1 MNKHTKGPW
10 RVGKYCVWSDEKY
23 VAATQ
28 TGLSGEEQQANA
40 ALIAAAPEL
49 LEACKDILEWIDV
62 SGLASTKSGGSG
74 VLAYNGTEYNVVTQL
89 RQAIS
94 KSEGRE

>member
-1 MNKHTKGPW
+1 MTAHTKGAL
-10 RVGKYCVWSDEKY
+10 RAAEAIMNDKHKIRTDYGEKTVY
-23 VAATQ
+23 GIADLIERE
-28 TGLSGEEQQANA
+28 TGL
-40 ALIAAAPEL
+40 PEL

-94 KSEGRE
+94 KAEGRE